1 MLANPDTRLFVHR
14 IAEHWAESN
23 EAPSQPEG
31 TRWRGSW
38 AARCARWVAYNCADE
53 EPSNPPTVSA
63 IWRMGL
69 GSVVHELLE
78 PAVQAWLKND
88 DSVQIQEEMTVELG
102 KYGHGHI
109 AISYTHLTLPTI
121 CSV

>member
-14 IAEHWAESN
+14 IAEHWAETN

-38 AARCARWVAYNCADE
+38 AARCARWVAYNTAGE
-53 EPSNPPTVSA
+53 EPSNPPSVSS

-78 PAVQAWLKND
+78 PAVQAWLKN
-88 DSVQIQEEMTVELG
+88 EGL
-102 KYGHGHI
+102 
-109 AISYTHLTLPTI
+109 LP
-121 CSV
+121 